1 MTRLQFLTLIL
12 LASQHLINCNNP
24 LNCNPNSESLF
35 VEDPT
40 DRQAFFSCK
49 PYVNYPSIG
58 FWSRHYCPND
68 MHFEYSSQQCTTDS
82 LPPNTVREANDLLQ
96 LAILNGSCA
105 HGEQCIGGTVC
116 DPVQQR
122 CLCPYGTVVLL
133 ENLFCA
139 KLIPPVGTTLQQQF
153 SYGGQ
158 YYSSQVPLSSQ
169 GTSTSSPLNSLV
181 PIGSYC
187 DQEGTCDGGS
197 TCVNSVC
204 VCPAKTKNN
213 GNNCTTSL
221 SNFSNIPSSTSGQQQ
236 LTKELFG
243 QKTFFRAKL
252 GEQCNEYLG
261 LFCADQS
268 SLCFN
273 GYCQCIPPM
282 IEQQGQCQMPPTRE
296 AGPGELCN
304 SGQVCVGGSVCNQQV
319 PLCVCPKETEL
330 VKGRCVER
338 NLERASKEEKIE
350 EKLSSSSTESTYSNQ
365 NKLRPS
371 KIEAKVGEK
380 CSLNADCASGAY
392 CNGNTQPPT
401 CQCLSTHIS
410 VHDHCEKVIY
420 PGQKGCET
428 DLQCSA
434 GYAGARCLNGH
445 CVCPPGSSALEQTCI
460 PAIAWPGEACNIS
473 HLIPVCSADSYCFEG
488 FCVCNPPLS
497 LFQKQ
502 CINLKKN
509 FEEENKKEERIKV
522 KRRRLHLEEFGGNF
536 NRKMLKNEVLRNKVE
551 EKNGKNLSKNS
562 SLKGK
567 TKNSSKRIFKKS
579 KRRRKRKLREEK
591 EQQQK
596 QNEKKRKAVPK
607 ISPTFR
613 LIGSKCNENI
623 DHCSAGA
630 DCLNSKCV
638 CLEGSFPDTQKRY
651 CRQYPGKSCA
661 KGQMCT
667 DRSDCIFG
675 KCKCRRGLELQIFGN
690 ISKCGESKKNN
701 GKMPL
706 AGHLCANNECTPGA
720 KCQNGICTCLEGY
733 NLFHGE
739 CLPPRASLSGT
750 NTFHEHSLLFF
761 PNFPLM
767 DSSTFEIKYKE
778 RKDDLSEEDPLPTK
792 TVVAGAPCRLSL
804 ECPYRTECLRGVCR
818 CKQGETIINGVCRK
832 AIHEVLPGGRCDTQ
846 NGVDCIGE
854 SHCFY
859 GICVCLYGLVITG
872 QECVNSSLMKAV
884 RPGGRCILGQR
895 CTGRSRCVR
904 SICQC
909 PQFVFFLIFGG

>member
-1 MTRLQFLTLIL
+1 MPNLEEL
-12 LASQHLINCNNP
+12 LKYTKLG
-24 LNCNPNSESLF
+24 
-35 VEDPT
+35 
-40 DRQAFFSCK
+40 K
-49 PYVNYPSIG
+49 
-58 FWSRHYCPND
+58 
-68 MHFEYSSQQCTTDS
+68 FE
-82 LPPNTVREANDLLQ
+82 
-96 LAILNGSCA
+96 
-105 HGEQCIGGTVC
+105 
-116 DPVQQR
+116 
-122 CLCPYGTVVLL
+122 
-133 ENLFCA
+133 
-139 KLIPPVGTTLQQQF
+139 K
-153 SYGGQ
+153 
-158 YYSSQVPLSSQ
+158 
-169 GTSTSSPLNSLV
+169 LNSH
-181 PIGSYC
+181 
-187 DQEGTCDGGS
+187 
-197 TCVNSVC
+197 
-204 VCPAKTKNN
+204 
-213 GNNCTTSL
+213 
-221 SNFSNIPSSTSGQQQ
+221 F
-236 LTKELFG
+236 
-243 QKTFFRAKL
+243 
-252 GEQCNEYLG
+252 
-261 LFCADQS
+261 
-268 SLCFN
+268 
-273 GYCQCIPPM
+273 
-282 IEQQGQCQMPPTRE
+282 
-296 AGPGELCN
+296 
-304 SGQVCVGGSVCNQQV
+304 
-319 PLCVCPKETEL
+319 
-330 VKGRCVER
+330 
-338 NLERASKEEKIE
+338 
-350 EKLSSSSTESTYSNQ
+350 
-365 NKLRPS
+365 
-371 KIEAKVGEK
+371 
-380 CSLNADCASGAY
+380 
-392 CNGNTQPPT
+392 
-401 CQCLSTHIS
+401 
-410 VHDHCEKVIY
+410 
-420 PGQKGCET
+420 
-428 DLQCSA
+428 
-434 GYAGARCLNGH
+434 
-445 CVCPPGSSALEQTCI
+445 
-460 PAIAWPGEACNIS
+460 AIAWPGEACNIS

-832 AIHEVLPGGRCDTQ
+832 AIHEVREKDFLKFFRNFEFRLSIAKVFKGRKFLPFFDFGFSKF
-846 NGVDCIGE
+846 IL
-854 SHCFY
+854 CF
-859 GICVCLYGLVITG
+859 V
-872 QECVNSSLMKAV
+872 
-884 RPGGRCILGQR
+884 
-895 CTGRSRCVR
+895 
-904 SICQC
+904 
-909 PQFVFFLIFGG
+909 

>member
-1 MTRLQFLTLIL
+1 MVIVFAL
-12 LASQHLINCNNP
+12 LDHQH
-24 LNCNPNSESLF
+24 
-35 VEDPT
+35 
-40 DRQAFFSCK
+40 
-49 PYVNYPSIG
+49 
-58 FWSRHYCPND
+58 W
-68 MHFEYSSQQCTTDS
+68 
-82 LPPNTVREANDLLQ
+82 
-96 LAILNGSCA
+96 
-105 HGEQCIGGTVC
+105 
-116 DPVQQR
+116 
-122 CLCPYGTVVLL
+122 
-133 ENLFCA
+133 
-139 KLIPPVGTTLQQQF
+139 
-153 SYGGQ
+153 
-158 YYSSQVPLSSQ
+158 
-169 GTSTSSPLNSLV
+169 
-181 PIGSYC
+181 
-187 DQEGTCDGGS
+187 
-197 TCVNSVC
+197 
-204 VCPAKTKNN
+204 
-213 GNNCTTSL
+213 
-221 SNFSNIPSSTSGQQQ
+221 
-236 LTKELFG
+236 
-243 QKTFFRAKL
+243 
-252 GEQCNEYLG
+252 
-261 LFCADQS
+261 
-268 SLCFN
+268 
-273 GYCQCIPPM
+273 
-282 IEQQGQCQMPPTRE
+282 
-296 AGPGELCN
+296 
-304 SGQVCVGGSVCNQQV
+304 
-319 PLCVCPKETEL
+319 
-330 VKGRCVER
+330 
-338 NLERASKEEKIE
+338 
-350 EKLSSSSTESTYSNQ
+350 
-365 NKLRPS
+365 NKL
-371 KIEAKVGEK
+371 AF
-380 CSLNADCASGAY
+380 L
-392 CNGNTQPPT
+392 
-401 CQCLSTHIS
+401 
-410 VHDHCEKVIY
+410 
-420 PGQKGCET
+420 
-428 DLQCSA
+428 
-434 GYAGARCLNGH
+434 
-445 CVCPPGSSALEQTCI
+445 
-460 PAIAWPGEACNIS
+460 ACNIS

-509 FEEENKKEERIKV
+509 FEEENKKEGIKV

-536 NRKMLKNEVLRNKVE
+536 NRKMFKNEVLRNKVE
-551 EKNGKNLSKNS
+551 EKNGKNLSKN
-562 SLKGK
+562 LL
-567 TKNSSKRIFKKS
+567 KNSKNFLKRIFKKS
-579 KRRRKRKLREEK
+579 KRRKRKLKEEK

-596 QNEKKRKAVPK
+596 QNEKKGKIMKEKIMPASFKIFLLTKTLSQRLQGEISWCLVLAHLK

-613 LIGSKCNENI
+613 LIGSKCNANI

-638 CLEGSFPDTQKRY
+638 CLEGSVPDTQKRY

-667 DRSDCIFG
+667 DRSECVFG

-690 ISKCGESKKNN
+690 ISKCGEPKKKN

-706 AGHLCANNECTPGA
+706 AGHLCANNECTAGA

-750 NTFHEHSLLFF
+750 NTFHEHSLLFS

-872 QECVNSSLMKAV
+872 QECANSSLMKAV

-909 PQFVFFLIFGG
+909 PQFVFFNFWGVNAKLMYQLGFARVGFSFLLSQMALHFFTLLLLLGQKADISGDKGCINPSITETNLSKPKKYETKMDDENQEIEEEDDQKLPKFVYTIPAALAAAGERGKYNQILTANQMSINLMDSKTLRSLFAPLLKHSLRRESGEEETRSFGGCKGTNCHPHSFPKFISPPKSSASSILAVGPPSHLDTFNSKNLPESTSSTSPFGIPGTHCSVSTNGQSTSCSGGAICLGGICVCRPGFRPLNGLCQISKVELGERCFINVSYFLN